1 MFKID
6 FILCKEKHL
15 NMKNSLKLLL
25 ALLIVV
31 SCSQVETET
40 QQYSIETLM
49 SNNRS
54 SGGYFSKD
62 GGKLLY
68 SSDKSGIF
76 NVYEVDLNTD
86 KETQVTG
93 STEESYFAQGYSPL
107 TGEIVYSADKGG
119 NENSHLY
126 LIREGE
132 SIDLTPGER
141 TKASLLGWTK
151 NEKQMYFQSNSR
163 NPKYFDLYKIDI
175 ETLETVMLFKNNKA
189 YTYSSISNNDKS
201 LIFDLSLSRS
211 LDKMFIYNLETKQ
224 QVEISNQKANYWGQ
238 GFDKDDN
245 NYYYTT
251 NYEGEFHYLMS
262 YNIETGKRGLVYKTD
277 WDVVNS
283 YLSKNDTYRV
293 IAVNEDAKNKI
304 IVKNNKDSS
313 LIKVKGLNKMNINSL
328 SFSDDEKMMRVS
340 AGSSNSPGDI
350 YTYNILTAELKKIT
364 SNLNSNV
371 DPSDLVSGEVIRYK
385 SFDGLEIPAILYK
398 PHAAKREAK
407 VPALVWVHG
416 GPGGQS
422 RIGYRS
428 LIQYL
433 VNHGYAVLAV
443 NNRGSS
449 GYGKTF
455 YALDD
460 KNHGENDLQDCV
472 WGKHWLEKQDYIDSE
487 KIGIIGG
494 SYGGFMTM
502 AAMSFEPDAFKV
514 GVNIYGVTNWI
525 RTLRSI
531 PPYWEASRN
540 QLYKEMGDPYSR
552 DSIRLYNI
560 SPLFHAKNIKNP
572 VMVLQGANDP
582 RVLQIE
588 SDEIVQAARDAGAH
602 VEYLLFEDAGH
613 GFVKKQQ
620 QIEGNEKILTF
631 LNNYLK

>member
-1 MFKID
+1 
-6 FILCKEKHL
+6 
-15 NMKNSLKLLL
+15 MKNFFKLLL
-25 ALLIVV
+25 AILIFV
-31 SCSQVETET
+31 SCGQPEVQE
-40 QQYSIETLM
+40 YSIEALM

-62 GGKLLY
+62 GSKLLY

-76 NVYEVDLNTD
+76 NVYEVDLKTD
-86 KETQVTG
+86 KEVQITS
-93 STEESYFAQGYSPL
+93 STEESFFARGYSPI
-107 TGEIVYSADKGG
+107 TGEVIYSADKGG

-126 LIREGE
+126 LIRDGE
-132 SIDLTPGER
+132 SLDLTPGEK

-163 NPKYFDLYKIDI
+163 DSRYFDLYKVDM
-175 ETLETVMLFKNNKA
+175 ETLETNMVYKNDNA
-189 YTYSSISNNDKS
+189 YTYNSISNNDQY
-201 LIFDLSLSRS
+201 LIFDQSIARGV
-211 LDKMFIYNLETKQ
+211 DKMFIYNLETKQ
-224 QVEISNQKANYWGQ
+224 QIEISDQKANFWGQ
-238 GFDKDDN
+238 GFDKDDK

-251 NYEGEFHYLMS
+251 NFDGEFHYLMS
-262 YNIETGKRGLVYKTD
+262 YNIKTKKRDLVYKTD

-283 YLSKNDTYRV
+283 SLSKNDSYRIV
-293 IAVNEDAKNKI
+293 TVNEDAQNKI
-304 IVKNNKDSS
+304 IVENNKDGSE
-313 LIKVKGLNKMNINSL
+313 LKFEGLDNMNINSV
-328 SFSDDEKMMRVS
+328 SFSDDETLVRIN
-340 AGSSNSPGDI
+340 AASSSSPGDI
-350 YTYNILTAELKKIT
+350 FVYSLVTNKLKKIT
-364 SNLNSNV
+364 SNLNSKVN
-371 DPSDLVSGEVIRYK
+371 PSDLVGGEVIRYK
-385 SFDGLEIPAILYK
+385 SFDGLEVPAILYK
-398 PHAAKREAK
+398 PHSAKTGTK

-422 RIGYRS
+422 RIGYRA

-433 VNHGYAVLAV
+433 VNHGYAILAV

-460 KNHGENDLQDCV
+460 QNHGENDLQDCV
-472 WGKHWLEKQDYIDSE
+472 WGKNWLAQQDYIDPD

-502 AAMSFEPDAFKV
+502 AAMTFEPEAFKV

-531 PPYWEASRN
+531 PAWWESSRN
-540 QLYKEMGDPYSR
+540 QLYKEMGDPYSS

-588 SDEIVQAARDAGAH
+588 SDEIVKAAREGGAY

-620 QIEGNEKILTF
+620 QVEGYERILRF
-631 LNNYLK
+631 LNEHLKSD